1 MSNCLNRINWR
12 RYRWFPPLFLFVAT
26 TLTSSAAW
34 GQVDLS
40 GEWAEKLHEDW
51 NARGDVFL
59 GDYVSLPINNA
70 TRMRADTW
78 DAEQWT
84 MREYVCHEQPGDY
97 LPRAP
102 SDTRIWADVD
112 PLTQGVTAWHAVI
125 KELLA
130 ERTIYMDGR
139 PHPAEFAPH
148 TWQGF
153 STGEWEG
160 DMLKVT
166 TTHLKEGY
174 LRRNGLA
181 RSEKATMTEYFIRYQ
196 NNLTLLTIVD
206 DPVYLT
212 EPLLLTSDWVMDL
225 GRQLPPNF
233 CTNGEE
239 IKHPKGWVAYHLPGQ
254 NQWLHEFSE
263 RSGIPYEATR
273 GGAETMYPEYQE
285 KLATMPIP
293 PKLAS
298 SSSEK
303 GK

>member
-1 MSNCLNRINWR
+1 MWCSR
-12 RYRWFPPLFLFVAT
+12 RRLSRSIYICRVLLFSLSFLFIST
-26 TLTSSAAW
+26 TLTTTVVRA
-34 GQVDLS
+34 QVDLS
-40 GEWAEKLHEDW
+40 GVWAEKLHEDW
-51 NARGDVFL
+51 NARGDVFI
-59 GDYVSLPINNA
+59 GDYVSLPINDA

-102 SDTRIWADVD
+102 SDMRIWAEVD
-112 PLTQGVTAWHAVI
+112 PLTQGVRAWHAVI

-130 ERTIYMDGR
+130 ERTIHMDGR
-139 PHPAEFAPH
+139 PHPPDFAPRS
-148 TWQGF
+148 WQGF

-206 DPVYLT
+206 DPVT
-212 EPLLLTSDWVMDL
+212 
-225 GRQLPPNF
+225 
-233 CTNGEE
+233 
-239 IKHPKGWVAYHLPGQ
+239 
-254 NQWLHEFSE
+254 
-263 RSGIPYEATR
+263 
-273 GGAETMYPEYQE
+273 
-285 KLATMPIP
+285 
-293 PKLAS
+293 
-298 SSSEK
+298 
-303 GK
+303 